1 MAALQWSMEYP
12 KLASYQLCNGPL
24 KIDNRICPVYS
35 GFPCCLMPNFSIGVD
50 LGGTNLRI
58 AAVDE
63 QGRLMEKI
71 TLGTK
76 TVLGRDHVLNDMCE
90 AVQQASNKYQGTA
103 TLLGVGIGVPGIM
116 DVQTGMMRESP
127 NLPGW
132 ADYPVRSEIERRLG
146 APVILENDANVA
158 AFGEKWLGAG
168 RHVGDMAMLTLGTG
182 VGGGIVLGGKIWHGM
197 TGMAG
202 EFGHMTVEPEG
213 QQCGCGNRGCLEQ
226 YASATAVMRMARE
239 AIAAGTAPG
248 LAMGANS
255 DVEFNAKEIHNLAIQ
270 GDEQARRIFRRVGRA
285 LGISLATMVN
295 GLNLEMYVIGGGVS
309 SAWEAFSPSIFE
321 ELRQRSMVYAATA
334 PSDPLRM
341 SSGTSGQVEPGAGRK
356 TIITRALLGSDAGL
370 FGAARLPMVRSQGA
384 HC

>member
-1 MAALQWSMEYP
+1 
-12 KLASYQLCNGPL
+12 
-24 KIDNRICPVYS
+24 
-35 GFPCCLMPNFSIGVD
+35 MPNFSIGVD

-63 QGRLMEKI
+63 QGSLMEKV

-76 TVLGRDHVLNDMCE
+76 TVLGRDQVLNDMCE
-90 AVQQASNKYQGTA
+90 AIRDVSGKYRNTA
-103 TLLGVGIGVPGIM
+103 NLLGVGIGVPGIIDM
-116 DVQTGMMRESP
+116 QTGMMRESP

-132 ADYPVRSEIERRLG
+132 ADYPVRAEIEKRLG

-158 AFGEKWLGAG
+158 ALGEKWLGAG
-168 RHVGDMAMLTLGTG
+168 RHVGDIAMLTLGTG
-182 VGGGIVLGGKIWHGM
+182 VGGGIILEGKIWHGM

-202 EFGHMTVEPEG
+202 EFGHMTVEPDG

-239 AIAAGTAPG
+239 AIANGDAPG
-248 LAMGANS
+248 LAKAASS
-255 DVEFNAKEIHNLAIQ
+255 DVEFSAKEIYNLAIQ
-270 GDEQARRIFRRVGRA
+270 GDEEAKRIFRRVGRA

-309 SAWEAFSPSIFE
+309 SAWEAFSPAIFE

-334 PSDPLRM
+334 PADPLAM
-341 SSGTSGQVEPGAGRK
+341 SSGASGQVEPGTGRK

-370 FGAARLPMVRSQGA
+370 YGAARLPITR
-384 HC
+384 